1 MAGASGQ
8 DHEEEDTERKVP
20 LKNMPKDAPN
30 IPSVANLQSKTKSK
44 KAPEIPVYER
54 RNWLIHLHYVRKE
67 FETCKALIR
76 EQLSE
81 AGGMCE
87 YAVYVQGLIMR
98 LEGRIQESLD
108 LFQTCALLNPQN
120 PENLK
125 QVARSLFLLAR
136 HKAAIDVY
144 YQAAQICEK
153 DWEIH
158 HNLGVC
164 YMYLRDFNKAKDC
177 LKQALSLG
185 RHEVSYV
192 MLGKIYLLEKDINAA
207 IDVYRTAVEHSP
219 ENPDLLTTVG
229 LLYMQVNQ
237 FQKAFE
243 NLGNA
248 MTYDP
253 SHTKAIMAAGSMM
266 QSHSDFDVAITKYR
280 IAAASTPESPP
291 LWNNIGMC
299 FFGKMKYVAAISC
312 LKRANYLAP
321 FEWKILYNLGLVHLT
336 MQQYASSFH
345 FLSAAINL
353 HPDMAQLY
361 MLLAISLH
369 HLEDPENAAKSYE
382 HALKLDNKDP
392 AILVNYALFLYQ
404 SGDRRKASTCLT
416 QFDTLSAT
424 LKNSGREVDQG
435 LTELAT
441 QLGPLIHIGSL
452 ATRIQTEAAVPAG
465 HQSMSGNTDTDIYS
479 TVNKARVFTESVP
492 STEIPDASHSKN
504 VRSLHGDDEP
514 DIMNDSSVRPNL
526 VSASE
531 VPEHALQP
539 AVELANTNSSFAAS
553 GPPKLAPLRPLEG
566 QSFPGSLPG
575 LRSGK
580 LLSLNQAPLPPTHLP
595 EDDDNIV
602 DELESRSNKASR
614 GKKQSNFAV

>member
-1 MAGASGQ
+1 M
-8 DHEEEDTERKVP
+8 
-20 LKNMPKDAPN
+20 
-30 IPSVANLQSKTKSK
+30 PSVANLQAKPKTK
-44 KAPEIPVYER
+44 KAPEIPAYER

-67 FETCKALIR
+67 FDTCKALIQ

-144 YQAAQICEK
+144 YQAAQICEN

-280 IAAASTPESPP
+280 IAAASKPESPP

-321 FEWKILYNLGLVHLT
+321 FDWKILYNLGLVHLT
-336 MQQYASSFH
+336 MQQYASSFN

-353 HPDMAQLY
+353 HPDLAQLY

-369 HLEDPENAAKSYE
+369 HLEDPENASKSYE
-382 HALKLDNKDP
+382 HALQLDNKDP

-404 SGDRRKASTCLT
+404 TGDRRKSSALLT
-416 QFDTLSAT
+416 QFDTLSAS

-435 LTELAT
+435 LTDLAA
-441 QLGPLIHIGSL
+441 QLG
-452 ATRIQTEAAVPAG
+452 AVIQTGSVGTRA
-465 HQSMSGNTDTDIYS
+465 QSETTSDNTDTDIYS
-479 TVNKARVFTESVP
+479 TVNKARMYAESVP
-492 STEIPDASHSKN
+492 STDIPDSSHSKN
-504 VRSLHGDDEP
+504 MRSVHGDDEP
-514 DIMNDSSVRPNL
+514 DIMNDSSVRPGPM
-526 VSASE
+526 AKSE
-531 VPEHALQP
+531 IRENVLEPP
-539 AVELANTNSSFAAS
+539 AEFGNNSSSFAAA
-553 GPPKLAPLRPLEG
+553 GTPKLAPLRSLEG
-566 QSFPGSLPG
+566 QNFAGSLPG

-580 LLSLNQAPLPPTHLP
+580 LLSLDHAPLPPTHLP
-595 EDDDNIV
+595 EDDDNITG
-602 DELESRSNKASR
+602 ETETRGNKSSR
-614 GKKQSNFAV
+614 GKKQSSSAV